1 MLKIIFIFSVTLIFF
16 TQIYAE
22 IKVMPLGDSI
32 TYDDAY
38 RDHTELGG
46 VGPRPASLRHAYRNY
61 LYYMLRDERYDVN
74 FVGSR
79 QAGSEVPIPFDVD
92 NEGYPGW
99 TSNQIAG
106 NVYRFLQNNP
116 ADIILLHIG
125 TNDRITSV
133 SGVNNIL
140 DEIERYESNYNH
152 PITVILARII
162 QRREDDGVI
171 HQFNINLQNLAN
183 TRISQGDLIYVVDM
197 EHNAG
202 LRSSDFQDRTHPNN
216 TGYYKMASVWF
227 RALKRFLPSPI
238 PLEPENL
245 RVTSVGTTS
254 ATISWTDTSNN
265 EQGFR
270 IYYGNK
276 LVATLGANTTS
287 YTIHGLNPNERYKYT
302 VVSYSSGGN
311 SNNRYIFV
319 KTKGDYAW
327 LIAVRHNILY

>member
-1 MLKIIFIFSVTLIFF
+1 
-16 TQIYAE
+16 
-22 IKVMPLGDSI
+22 
-32 TYDDAY
+32 
-38 RDHTELGG
+38 
-46 VGPRPASLRHAYRNY
+46 
-61 LYYMLRDERYDVN
+61 MLRDERYAVN

-79 QAGSEVPIPFDVD
+79 QAGSAIVPHFDVD

-99 TSNQIAG
+99 TSRQIADH
-106 NVYRFLQNNP
+106 VYGFLQANQP
-116 ADIILLHIG
+116 DIILLHIG
-125 TNDRITSV
+125 SNDWSDN
-133 SGVNNIL
+133 VNNINRIL
-140 DEIERYESNYNH
+140 DNIDTYERHYNH
-152 PITVILARII
+152 HIKVILARII
-162 QRREDDGVI
+162 NRQQYQAWITTLNRRIQSIANNRNAHGDD
-171 HQFNINLQNLAN
+171 
-183 TRISQGDLIYVVDM
+183 IYVVDM
-197 EHNAG
+197 EYGAG
-202 LRSSDFQDRTHPNN
+202 LNYHTDFQDRTHPNN

-238 PLEPENL
+238 PLEPKNL

-287 YTIHGLNPNERYKYT
+287 YTIHDLNPNERYKYT

>member
-1 MLKIIFIFSVTLIFF
+1 MKKILFLLPLLFGTIVESYVGTVR
-16 TQIYAE
+16 
-22 IKVMPLGDSI
+22 VMPLGDSI

-38 RDHTELGG
+38 RDYPHA
-46 VGPRPASLRHAYRNY
+46 RPASLRHAYRNH

-79 QAGSEVPIPFDVD
+79 QAGSAIVPHFDVD

-99 TSNQIAG
+99 TSGQIADH
-106 NVYRFLQNNP
+106 VYGFLQANQP
-116 ADIILLHIG
+116 DIILLHIG
-125 TNDRITSV
+125 SNDWSDN
-133 SGVNNIL
+133 VNNINRIL
-140 DEIERYESNYNH
+140 DNIDTYERHYH
-152 PITVILARII
+152 HHIKVILARII
-162 QRREDDGVI
+162 NRQQYQAWTTTLNRRIQSIANNRNAHGDD
-171 HQFNINLQNLAN
+171 
-183 TRISQGDLIYVVDM
+183 IYVVDM
-197 EHNAG
+197 EYGAG
-202 LRSSDFQDRTHPNN
+202 LNYHTDFQDRTHPND

-245 RVTSVGTTS
+245 KVTSVGTTS